1 MSTINAQHKEDVGL
15 AVGEPPVYLNQDQV
29 CELAPGVTK
38 SLLAQ
43 LRFRG
48 TGPKFLK
55 PTPKTVIYRRADVI
69 AWLEASERSTTAEVA

>member
-1 MSTINAQHKEDVGL
+1 MSTINAQHREDVGL
-15 AVGEPPVYLNQDQV
+15 DLVESPVYLNQDQV
-29 CELAPGVTK
+29 CELAPGLTK

-48 TGPKFLK
+48 NGPKFLK